1 MNADLN
7 VLVNNAGANWGAE
20 LEEYPDAAFSKV
32 LMLNLQRV
40 FTLTQ
45 KLVPMLLASL
55 PLGNRE
61 DGPWVDPGESL
72 SHPWFTL
79 H

>member
-1 MNADLN
+1 
-7 VLVNNAGANWGAE
+7 
-20 LEEYPDAAFSKV
+20 
-32 LMLNLQRV
+32 MLNLQRV

-61 DGPWVDPGESL
+61 DGPWVDPGASP
-72 SHPWFTL
+72 SPTYRAPR
-79 H
+79 